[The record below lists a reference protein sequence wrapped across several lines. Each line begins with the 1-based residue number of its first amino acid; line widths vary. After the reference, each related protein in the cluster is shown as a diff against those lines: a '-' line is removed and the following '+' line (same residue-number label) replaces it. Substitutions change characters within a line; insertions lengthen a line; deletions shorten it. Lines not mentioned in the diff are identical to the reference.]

1 MNKSFNYE
9 VNKVLKEAEREML
22 ELKHPYVGT
31 EHLLLSLLKKPEIA
45 QIAKKNNLT
54 YELFRRE
61 LINVVGCS
69 SKKSE
74 VILYTPLLRLVIDTA
89 LNLAKEDNQ
98 ELSAIHLMSSLISS
112 DDGIALR
119 ILMGMNIDLEKLYR
133 DLSITGTKTLDE
145 IGQNLNKKSNHILVG
160 REKELDNIIEI
171 LLRKNKN
178 NPLLIGECGVGKSA
192 IVYELARRI
201 EAGEVPERLL
211 GKQIISVDMASM
223 LSNTKYRGEFETR
236 LNNIIKEVMSAKNV
250 ILFID
255 EIHTIVK
262 SGGGEGSID
271 AANILKPY
279 LAYDDIKII
288 GATTINEYEKF
299 IVKDKA
305 LSRRFER
312 VMVVEPTKSDT
323 INILRGVKTSYE
335 EHHGVKISDENICDI
350 VECAEKYIFTNHNPD
365 KSLDV
370 LDYVCSRVVL
380 REREENRVQKL
391 NRYLESKEYDKAL
404 KLKRNINRKS
414 RKCITHKDILSVIES
429 MTNIKI
435 FDTNRYKLVCRALDE
450 KVVGQNIQPIK
461 DLLAKKLHQ
470 NRVLGFLIR
479 GEEHIG
485 KCFTAQVIAEALEY
499 NLIELDML
507 EFSSSTSINR
517 LMGSDPGFVG
527 YDDETIFDK
536 IKYNP
541 YSLILLKGI
550 ENASPKVTNLF
561 KAIIENGKIK
571 NSKGEIINFDNTII
585 IMTSNICSQN
595 IGYNHKQDDKFI
607 ENVVSYNLISR
618 ADMEKYLEKQNV
630 KQADFAMLD
639 SKTNFKVADKI
650 INEAVYNDR
659 LSVI

>member
-312 VMVVEPTKSDT
+312 VMVVEPTKSET

-435 FDTNRYKLVCRALDE
+435 FDTNRYKLVCQALDE

>member
-9 VNKVLKEAEREML
+9 VNKVLKEAEREMF

-312 VMVVEPTKSDT
+312 VMVVEPTKSET

-391 NRYLESKEYDKAL
+391 NRYLESNEYDKAL

-435 FDTNRYKLVCRALDE
+435 FDTNRYKLVCQALDE

>member
-236 LNNIIKEVMSAKNV
+236 LNNIIKEVMSVKNV

-312 VMVVEPTKSDT
+312 VMVVEPTKSET

-350 VECAEKYIFTNHNPD
+350 VEVAEKYIFTNHNPD

-414 RKCITHKDILSVIES
+414 RKCITYKDILSVIES

-435 FDTNRYKLVCRALDE
+435 FDTNRYKLVCQALDE

-485 KCFTAQVIAEALEY
+485 KCFTAQVIAEALGY

>member
-1 MNKSFNYE
+1 
-9 VNKVLKEAEREML
+9 
-22 ELKHPYVGT
+22 
-31 EHLLLSLLKKPEIA
+31 
-45 QIAKKNNLT
+45 
-54 YELFRRE
+54 
-61 LINVVGCS
+61 
-69 SKKSE
+69 
-74 VILYTPLLRLVIDTA
+74 
-89 LNLAKEDNQ
+89 
-98 ELSAIHLMSSLISS
+98 
-112 DDGIALR
+112 
-119 ILMGMNIDLEKLYR
+119 
-133 DLSITGTKTLDE
+133 
-145 IGQNLNKKSNHILVG
+145 
-160 REKELDNIIEI
+160 
-171 LLRKNKN
+171 
-178 NPLLIGECGVGKSA
+178 
-192 IVYELARRI
+192 
-201 EAGEVPERLL
+201 
-211 GKQIISVDMASM
+211 
-223 LSNTKYRGEFETR
+223 
-236 LNNIIKEVMSAKNV
+236 
-250 ILFID
+250 
-255 EIHTIVK
+255 
-262 SGGGEGSID
+262 
-271 AANILKPY
+271 
-279 LAYDDIKII
+279 
-288 GATTINEYEKF
+288 
-299 IVKDKA
+299 
-305 LSRRFER
+305 
-312 VMVVEPTKSDT
+312 MVVEPTKSET

-350 VECAEKYIFTNHNPD
+350 VEVAEKYIFTNHNPD

>member
-9 VNKVLKEAEREML
+9 VNKVLKEAEREMF

-312 VMVVEPTKSDT
+312 VMVVEPTKSET

-350 VECAEKYIFTNHNPD
+350 VEVAEKYIFTNHNPD

-435 FDTNRYKLVCRALDE
+435 FDTNRYKLVCQALDE

-461 DLLAKKLHQ
+461 DLLAKKLHL

>member
-312 VMVVEPTKSDT
+312 VMVVEPTKSET

-350 VECAEKYIFTNHNPD
+350 VEVAEKYIFTNHNPD

>member
-9 VNKVLKEAEREML
+9 VNKVLKEAEREMF

-312 VMVVEPTKSDT
+312 VMVVEPTKSET

-435 FDTNRYKLVCRALDE
+435 FDTNRYKLVCQALDE

>member
-160 REKELDNIIEI
+160 REKEIDNIIEI

-236 LNNIIKEVMSAKNV
+236 LNNIIKEVMSVKNV

-435 FDTNRYKLVCRALDE
+435 FDTNHYKLVCQALDE

>member
-160 REKELDNIIEI
+160 REKEIDNIIEI

-312 VMVVEPTKSDT
+312 VMVVEPTKSET

-414 RKCITHKDILSVIES
+414 RKCITHKAILSVIES

-435 FDTNRYKLVCRALDE
+435 FDTNRYKLVCQALDE
-450 KVVGQNIQPIK
+450 KVVGQNTQPIK

-595 IGYNHKQDDKFI
+595 IGYSHKQDDKFI

-630 KQADFAMLD
+630 KRADFAMLD